1 MATASKRDTL
11 VSSSRPPDR
20 SHCAKTLEVHAVT
33 DIGISVV
40 RSNGYLDFIPKALLR
55 TRPNASMEMV
65 VRSSDSGFS
74 DL

>member
-1 MATASKRDTL
+1 MSFLAAPGSGDSGICVIFL
-11 VSSSRPPDR
+11 
-20 SHCAKTLEVHAVT
+20 HAVT